1 MALSPFEINRVA
13 VRQQDPLTVV
23 LPVTN
28 LLEAFRKIVAFLTF
42 DKSLTTRFAIFQ
54 KWNFHIESPRHFYGK
69 VAEETSISS
78 RH

>member
-54 KWNFHIESPRHFYGK
+54 K
-69 VAEETSISS
+69 
-78 RH
+78 